1 MNDLAD
7 LLAELF
13 SLLGLVGAG
22 CFAAAWLILKAVRG
36 RWVEVPAEVVDGE
49 LRWMDLR
56 GTFHSGRLDEDAPA
70 DVDDFHIFYRQRTPE
85 RYHLRRIAHDER
97 TLGVVAACLG
107 GVGAVAAVASV
118 MLLFV

>member
-13 SLLGLVGAG
+13 TLLGLVGAA

-36 RWVEVPAEVVDGE
+36 RWNEVPAELVDGH
-49 LRWMDLR
+49 LRWMDLN
-56 GTFHSGRLDEDAPA
+56 GAFHTAQLEGDAPA
-70 DVDDFHIFYRQRTPE
+70 ALDDFHIFYRQRSPE
-85 RYHLRRIAHDER
+85 RYHLRPIAHDER

-107 GVGAVAAVASV
+107 GVGLAAVMASV